1 MEEYE
6 NVKFGDICDFVRG
19 PFGGSLKKNSFVN
32 DGFAVYEQ
40 QHAIYNQFNDI
51 RYYVDEKKF
60 QEMKRFEL
68 QPKDIIMSCSGTM
81 GKVAIVPN
89 GIKRGII
96 NQALLK
102 LTPKSSLNVEY
113 LKYWMTSPQFDK
125 NIQEYSAGSAI
136 KNVASVKVLKQIYLP
151 LHPINK
157 QKQIVETLDKAF
169 EKIDKAIANIE
180 RNIENA
186 EELFNSYLQNVFE
199 NKGDDW
205 EEKKIIEICRL
216 INGKAYK
223 KKELLNEGKYR
234 VLRVGNL
241 FTNKHWYH
249 SDLELA
255 EDKYIDKGDLIYA
268 WSASFGPRIWT
279 EEKVIYHYHIWKVI
293 PDNKLVT
300 KEFLHLLFE
309 WDKEKIKKAQGT
321 GTTMI
326 HVGKGSMEDREI
338 LLPPLNQQKQIVK
351 NLNYLKTET
360 KKLEAFY
367 TQKIADLEEM
377 KKSILEKAFKGEL
390 TSAA

>member
-1 MEEYE
+1 MSW
-6 NVKFGDICDFVRG
+6 DTM
-19 PFGGSLKKNSFVN
+19 SW
-32 DGFAVYEQ
+32 
-40 QHAIYNQFNDI
+40 NDI
-51 RYYVDEKKF
+51 VEIRNGKSQKEVLSDDGKYPIIGSSGKHIGYAKEYLSEANSTIIGRKGTINNPILIKDDYWNVDTAFGLHSKDGLHYKF
-60 QEMKRFEL
+60 LFYFCKSFDFTKL
-68 QPKDIIMSCSGTM
+68 DKGSGRPSLV
-81 GKVAIVPN
+81 KSD
-89 GIKRGII
+89 
-96 NQALLK
+96 LLK
-102 LTPKSSLNVEY
+102 IKMPVPKISE
-113 LKYWMTSPQFDK
+113 
-125 NIQEYSAGSAI
+125 
-136 KNVASVKVLKQIYLP
+136 
-151 LHPINK
+151 

-169 EKIDKAIANIE
+169 KKIDKAIANIE

-186 EELFNSYLQNVFE
+186 EELFNSYLQNAFE
-199 NKGDDW
+199 KKGNDW

-390 TSAA
+390 TCAA

>member
-1 MEEYE
+1 M
-6 NVKFGDICDFVRG
+6 
-19 PFGGSLKKNSFVN
+19 SL
-32 DGFAVYEQ
+32 
-40 QHAIYNQFNDI
+40 IW
-51 RYYVDEKKF
+51 EK
-60 QEMKRFEL
+60 R
-68 QPKDIIMSCSGTM
+68 
-81 GKVAIVPN
+81 
-89 GIKRGII
+89 
-96 NQALLK
+96 
-102 LTPKSSLNVEY
+102 
-113 LKYWMTSPQFDK
+113 
-125 NIQEYSAGSAI
+125 
-136 KNVASVKVLKQIYLP
+136 
-151 LHPINK
+151 
-157 QKQIVETLDKAF
+157 
-169 EKIDKAIANIE
+169 
-180 RNIENA
+180 
-186 EELFNSYLQNVFE
+186 
-199 NKGDDW
+199 
-205 EEKKIIEICRL
+205 KIIEICRL

-241 FTNKHWYH
+241 FNNKHWYH

-300 KEFLHLLFE
+300 KEFLYLLFQ

>member
-1 MEEYE
+1 MEDFE
-6 NVKFGDICDFVRG
+6 NVKFGDVCDFVRG

-81 GKVAIVPN
+81 GKVAIVPD

-113 LKYWMTSPQFDK
+113 LKYWMTSPQFGK
-125 NIQEYSAGSAI
+125 NIQEYSVGSAI

-169 EKIDKAIANIE
+169 EKIDKAIANVE

-186 EELFNSYLQNVFE
+186 EKLFQSKLEQIFSETDCGFDKSWDHINIDKVCDIKPPKAEAKQFLSYDDEVSFVTMRELQSRNSDLKASQNRKLSEVISSYTYFRDDDVLLAKITPCFE
-199 NKGDDW
+199 NGKLG
-205 EEKKIIEICRL
+205 IASGL
-216 INGKAYK
+216 TNGIGFGSS
-223 KKELLNEGKYR
+223 EFIVYR
-234 VLRVGNL
+234 PH
-241 FTNKHWYH
+241 F
-249 SDLELA
+249 
-255 EDKYIDKGDLIYA
+255 
-268 WSASFGPRIWT
+268 
-279 EEKVIYHYHIWKVI
+279 
-293 PDNKLVT
+293 
-300 KEFLHLLFE
+300 
-309 WDKEKIKKAQGT
+309 
-321 GTTMI
+321 
-326 HVGKGSMEDREI
+326 
-338 LLPPLNQQKQIVK
+338 
-351 NLNYLKTET
+351 
-360 KKLEAFY
+360 
-367 TQKIADLEEM
+367 
-377 KKSILEKAFKGEL
+377 
-390 TSAA
+390 